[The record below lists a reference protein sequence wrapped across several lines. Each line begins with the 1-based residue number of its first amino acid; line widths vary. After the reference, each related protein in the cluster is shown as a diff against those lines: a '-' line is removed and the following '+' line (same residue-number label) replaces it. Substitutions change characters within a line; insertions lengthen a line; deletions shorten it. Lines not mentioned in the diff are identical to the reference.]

1 MGGKPFIHGTPVV
14 ADGEVQNTVGMK
26 YSLVSRDLIADCIE
40 LMHDAYR
47 ADLLITI
54 GGCDKSL
61 PGTLMP
67 LARGNH
73 IGLTMYGGS
82 ASNGNLG
89 CGQRA
94 LPGMVAPGDKLNA
107 GSPYEAVG
115 AYYAGDMD
123 EEMVLAV
130 EVCALKT
137 VRLPPDVAS
146 ESACALACSNVAFL
160 DPALAEEC
168 SLPSTLAMLGVGFM
182 FVADKRVML
191 DVGSN

>member
-1 MGGKPFIHGTPVV
+1 MFDACFLGARAFLHATGDFGEKDAFQKPIVTISVPWSNALPCNYHFKDLAKIIAEEVERLGGKPFIHGTPVV
-14 ADGEVQNTVGMK
+14 ADGEVQNTAGMK

-89 CGQRA
+89 CGQPT
-94 LPGMVAPGDKLNA
+94 LPGMVAPADKLNA

-123 EEMVLAV
+123 EDMVLAV
-130 EVCALKT
+130 EV
-137 VRLPPDVAS
+137 P
-146 ESACALACSNVAFL
+146 
-160 DPALAEEC
+160 
-168 SLPSTLAMLGVGFM
+168 
-182 FVADKRVML
+182 
-191 DVGSN
+191 